1 MKLGVTNCAEKDI
14 IPFIERPVDRSLN
27 ALCCKDIDQKLK
39 NDRKQEV
46 ETRLKILQSQKTYEK
61 IRINRKKKKV
71 FYSNCKVLDV
81 SGDTLMYCSGM
92 RANTYIRE
100 GVAVL
105 TEGQENKGG
114 SKYAFPYCAREVQLT
129 FKIRKE
135 EVIGPD
141 AFYVSFRSTRCVV
154 CGWNHR
160 LRWHFIVPYSYRRHF
175 KDEFSKEI
183 WGKLADHDRVIVCRR
198 CCSVAEVRLQYFEK
212 ELGEKYD
219 VPRRMEQKNVSGEL
233 SAKEAAKVLK
243 RKGKKLMQHAPERYA
258 ELTGIVSRHINSS
271 LGNNSSHNH
280 ISSERISSS
289 SNESSTTLLLN
300 EQRRDS
306 CSPSESAAM
315 EMTDIK
321 RSAGHDA
328 AVATDASPRTS
339 STPSISEEDLERVLS
354 GDFSRPASTTSESID
369 DDDVTAADGGDDGPS
384 QGGGEQKGFFERIVD
399 AARNRSQATEEE
411 GLKELIRTFRKHF
424 MDGMNPQHM
433 NPLWSEDHFP
443 FAGLVFD
450 RIMAAWAA
458 HRKTNADDSIG
469 TLKDV

>member
-1 MKLGVTNCAEKDI
+1 M
-14 IPFIERPVDRSLN
+14 
-27 ALCCKDIDQKLK
+27 Q
-39 NDRKQEV
+39 
-46 ETRLKILQSQKTYEK
+46 
-61 IRINRKKKKV
+61 
-71 FYSNCKVLDV
+71 
-81 SGDTLMYCSGM
+81 
-92 RANTYIRE
+92 
-100 GVAVL
+100 
-105 TEGQENKGG
+105 
-114 SKYAFPYCAREVQLT
+114 
-129 FKIRKE
+129 
-135 EVIGPD
+135 
-141 AFYVSFRSTRCVV
+141 
-154 CGWNHR
+154 
-160 LRWHFIVPYSYRRHF
+160 HF

-219 VPRRMEQKNVSGEL
+219 VPRRMQQK
-233 SAKEAAKVLK
+233 APDAACARTL
-243 RKGKKLMQHAPERYA
+243 RGADRHRLQAHQLFIGKQFEPI
-258 ELTGIVSRHINSS
+258 TQ
-271 LGNNSSHNH
+271 

-321 RSAGHDA
+321 RSAGDDA

-424 MDGMNPQHM
+424 MDDHM
-433 NPLWSEDHFP
+433 QTSTSWSEDHFP